1 MSSSNRLDNEEAKAA
16 AAAAISN
23 NTSEPGSFVPPVSL
37 PKPKRKMSFDD
48 MYDRDTVYIERE
60 LKTFI
65 ESIKDVGKRGTKTR
79 IINEA
84 LKIYLSDIENV
95 KKHLTEE
102 QLEALYGAVE

>member
-1 MSSSNRLDNEEAKAA
+1 MIGIR
-16 AAAAISN
+16 
-23 NTSEPGSFVPPVSL
+23 
-37 PKPKRKMSFDD
+37 
-48 MYDRDTVYIERE
+48 YIERE